1 MLWKHPRTFSLYI
14 TKTKGKALRK
24 EGYESLDHLANSQIG
39 IIPKLQPWKYIVQNR
54 AHISVLLAFKYNVS
68 GASQVALVTKK
79 KCHWGQMSKNNLAK
93 WNLIAC
99 ISNRL
104 EFFFFFW
111 MCYAAF
117 RILVP
122 WPGIKPLPPAL
133 RAQSLNHWTAREV
146 SHGLEFQRWPFH
158 IAGTLK
164 LCPVKAL
171 PMWYY
176 LLKNYKIE
184 M

>member
-39 IIPKLQPWKYIVQNR
+39 IIPKLRPWKYIVQNR
-54 AHISVLLAFKYNVS
+54 AHTNILLAFKNNVS
-68 GASQVALVTKK
+68 AASQVALVIKK
-79 KCHWGQMSKNNLAK
+79 NVIEGRYQKIIWLNGILSHAFLTVLN
-93 WNLIAC
+93 
-99 ISNRL
+99 
-104 EFFFFFW
+104 FFFFW
-111 MCYAAF
+111 LCYAAF
-117 RILVP
+117 RVLVP

-146 SHGLEFQRWPFH
+146 SNGLEFQRWPFH
-158 IAGTLK
+158 ISGTLK
-164 LCPVKAL
+164 LCPVKAF

-176 LLKNYKIE
+176 L
-184 M
+184 